1 MVTPEKEKALKE
13 LQDQIKKV
21 EESNKKSSPGV
32 KERALRILNK
42 RMDNLKLDMHSEL
55 TGWDK
60 VQISRNPERPSALDY
75 INNITTGFVE
85 LKGDRQA
92 KDDKAIVGGFA
103 SIDGRT
109 VMIIGQQKGK
119 TTKEKQYRNFGM
131 PGPDGYRK
139 AVRLMKLAEK
149 FNKPIITLIDT
160 PGASPGIEAEERGQA
175 EAIGK
180 NISEMLKLRMPVIC
194 IIIGEGS
201 SAGALA
207 LGIGDKVMMMEY
219 TWYSVISPEACSA
232 ILWRN
237 WDHREEAA
245 ESLKLTADDQLKFGF
260 IDSIIKEPMG
270 GAHNDPGATYEIV
283 KESILNA
290 IAELETTDPETRVKN
305 RLNKYLSIGIYE
317 EI

>member
-1 MVTPEKEKALKE
+1 MVTPEKEKALTE

-32 KERALRILNK
+32 KERTLRILNK
-42 RMDNLKLDMHSEL
+42 RMENLKLDLYAEL
-55 TGWDK
+55 NGWQK
-60 VQISRNPERPSALDY
+60 VQISRHPERPSALDY
-75 INNITTGFVE
+75 IHHISTGFVE
-85 LKGDRQA
+85 LKGDRLA

-109 VMIIGQQKGK
+109 VMIIAQQKGK

-139 AVRLMKLAEK
+139 TVRLMKLAEK

-207 LGIGDKVMMMEY
+207 LAIGDKVMMMEY
-219 TWYSVISPEACSA
+219 TWYSVISPEACSS

-237 WDHREEAA
+237 WDHMEEAA

-260 IDSIIKEPMG
+260 IDSVIKEPVG
-270 GAHNDPGATYEIV
+270 GAHNDPDASYQVV
-283 KESILNA
+283 KTQILNA
-290 IAELETTDPETRVKN
+290 IAELEKTDPDTRIKN

-317 EI
+317 EL

>member
-1 MVTPEKEKALKE
+1 MTSTEIEKTIKD

-21 EESNKKSSPGV
+21 EDSSKKTSPGV
-32 KERALRILNK
+32 KERTLKMLNS
-42 RMDNLKLDMHSEL
+42 KLANTKLEMYSNMS
-55 TGWDK
+55 GWQK
-60 VQISRNPERPSALDY
+60 VLISRHPERPTTLDY
-75 INNITTGFVE
+75 INNISTGFVE
-85 LKGDRQA
+85 LKGDRLS

-103 SIDGRT
+103 SIDGKT

-131 PGPDGYRK
+131 PSPEGYRK
-139 AVRLMKLAEK
+139 SVRLMKLAEK
-149 FNKPIITLIDT
+149 FNKPIITFIDT

-180 NISEMLKLRMPVIC
+180 NIGEMLKLKIPVIC

-207 LGIGDKVMMMEY
+207 MAIGDKVMMMEY
-219 TWYSVISPEACSA
+219 SWYSAISPEACSS

-237 WDHREEAA
+237 WDHKEEAA
-245 ESLKLTADDQLKFGF
+245 EALKLTAADQLKFGF
-260 IDSIIKEPMG
+260 IDAVIKEPPG
-270 GAHNDPGATYEIV
+270 GAHNDIESTFSTV
-283 KESILNA
+283 KQQIL
-290 IAELETTDPETRVKN
+290 IAVEELTKIDSQKRIEN
-305 RLNKYLSIGIYE
+305 RLKKYLSIGIYE

>member
-1 MVTPEKEKALKE
+1 MVTPDKEKAFKDLHE
-13 LQDQIKKV
+13 QIKKV

-32 KERALRILNK
+32 KERTLRILNM
-42 RMDNLKLDMHSEL
+42 RLENLKNDRDTDMK
-55 TGWDK
+55 GWEK
-60 VQISRNPERPSALDY
+60 VQISRHPERPSALDY
-75 INNITTGFVE
+75 INHISNGFVE
-85 LKGDRQA
+85 LKGDRLA

-109 VMIIGQQKGK
+109 VMIIAQQKGK

-139 AVRLMKLAEK
+139 SVRLMKLAEK

-180 NISEMLKLRMPVIC
+180 NLSEMLKLRIPVIC

-207 LGIGDKVMMMEY
+207 LAIGDKVMMMEN

-260 IDSIIKEPMG
+260 IDAIIKEPMG
-270 GAHNDPGATYEIV
+270 GAQNDPDATYLIV
-283 KESILNA
+283 KTQILNA
-290 IAELETTDPETRVKN
+290 IAELEITDPETRVKN
-305 RLNKYLSIGIYE
+305 RLHKYLSIGIYE
-317 EI
+317 EL